1 MAFAKRI
8 VGSTALGVAMLI
20 GGIPL
25 SPAAQAGYVVTLK
38 EMGSDV
44 VATGSGPIDLTG
56 LSSRFN
62 LSVNSQIIP
71 ADGVIATGQAD
82 NVTVYSGTTGPT
94 LFGSGDQTLAD
105 SSSGNLVGIIGLNDN
120 LIAPADYASGDP
132 LSNNATYLNH
142 TFADLK
148 VAPGTYR
155 WTWGDGENQNF
166 TLIVGPG
173 AGDVPIP
180 EPTSIGLLGMALF
193 GLLLTGT
200 IRRARFCCVEDLPIP
215 PALECHRPPPPFPG
229 FRINS
234 PPVRSAAVP

>member
-1 MAFAKRI
+1 MAFVKRI
-8 VGSTALGVAMLI
+8 IDPTALGVAMLI

-71 ADGVIATGQAD
+71 SDAVIATGQPD
-82 NVTVYSGTTGPT
+82 SVTVYSGSTGPT
-94 LFGSGDQTLAD
+94 VFGSGDQTLAD
-105 SSSGNLVGIIGLNDN
+105 SSSGNLVGIIGLNDDV
-120 LIAPADYASGDP
+120 ITPVGYASGDP

-148 VAPGTYR
+148 VTPGTYK

-173 AGDVPIP
+173 PGDVLIP
-180 EPTSIGLLGMALF
+180 EPTSIGLLGMALS
-193 GLLLTGT
+193 GLMLMGT
-200 IRRARFCCVEDLPIP
+200 IRRARFD
-215 PALECHRPPPPFPG
+215 A
-229 FRINS
+229 
-234 PPVRSAAVP
+234 